1 MCLRKE
7 GASSGL
13 TLGGGDSG
21 AAHLSELSE
30 ADFQGKKTK
39 PDPFPHKRLL
49 ASRQGCGA
57 RRGRGVFQK
66 EVEPPQP
73 QPCTLGQGCCG

>member
-13 TLGGGDSG
+13 TLGGGGLEGDSG

-39 PDPFPHKRLL
+39 PDPFPHKRLP
-49 ASRQGCGA
+49 ASRQG
-57 RRGRGVFQK
+57 R
-66 EVEPPQP
+66 EP
-73 QPCTLGQGCCG
+73 QPCYPRTRMFGLENMLPQPPSSN